1 MVQTYLDYKAD
12 TAVMKGGRPS
22 QSSQESKVKI
32 TNDVRLVGKHYA
44 SKNELRWKC
53 SICASKIKSLTRNSL
68 RTTVEEVKNI
78 LLKHPLKVLTQKNSV
93 PIASIISL
101 FIRELVTLIQL
112 SLLFF

>member
-32 TNDVRLVGKHYA
+32 TDVRLVGKRYA
-44 SKNELRWKC
+44 SENELRWKC
-53 SICASKIKSLTRNSL
+53 SICAYKINSLTRNSL
-68 RTTVEEVKNI
+68 RTTVEKVKNI

-101 FIRELVTLIQL
+101 FIRELVTLIQS

>member
-1 MVQTYLDYKAD
+1 MVQTYLAYKAD

-53 SICASKIKSLTRNSL
+53 SICAYKINSLTRNSL
-68 RTTVEEVKNI
+68 RTTVEKVKNI